1 MSTATA
7 PLTLAPGTAALPPV
21 QILWVG
27 GPLSSLESLSLS
39 SWLASGHEVHLYTYG
54 KPANEPKGLRI
65 CDAREI
71 LPAQADTQYSVPGTR
86 PIRFSDRFSFAL
98 LEAHGGIWADIDV
111 VCLRPLDFADGMDY
125 FFASE
130 MLPAQA
136 GDEGKLRIRA
146 SGCVMKAP
154 AGSPLMKDCLDLASA
169 PAGPAGSGNTGPLM
183 LHSAV
188 EKYHMTAALL
198 HPNLFCP
205 VPFWNMAALI
215 SGIAMVPAESYGVH
229 LWSESWRR
237 NFFDKNASY
246 DPLSLYE
253 RLKGHYLGRKETTNA

>member
-1 MSTATA
+1 M
-7 PLTLAPGTAALPPV
+7 
-21 QILWVG
+21 LWVG
-27 GPLSSLESLSLS
+27 GPLSMLESLSLT
-39 SWLASGHEVHLYTYG
+39 SWLANGHEVNLYTYG
-54 KPANEPKGLRI
+54 KPTNEPKGLRI

-71 LPAQADTQYSVPGTR
+71 LPAEADTRSAAGGQSPT
-86 PIRFSDRFSFAL
+86 RFSDRFSYAL
-98 LEAHGGIWADIDV
+98 LTARGGIWAEIDV
-111 VCLRPLDFADGMDY
+111 VCLRPLEFAAGMDY

-154 AGSPLMKDCLDLASA
+154 AGSPLMKDCLDVASA
-169 PAGPAGSGNTGPLM
+169 PAGQRENAATGPLL
-183 LHSAV
+183 LHGAV

-198 HPNLFCP
+198 NPNLFCP
-205 VPFWNMAALI
+205 LPFWNVGALI
-215 SGIAMVPAESYGVH
+215 TGIALLPPESFGLH

-237 NFFDKNASY
+237 NFFDKNANY

-253 RLKGHYLGRKETTNA
+253 RLKGHYLGRKETAHA